1 LPADT
6 EVLTGDTAASAADT
20 ALAAVAARAAV
31 EDMAVLMVELARAEA
46 DLTAEVGEAA
56 EVVLMEA
63 AAVARAEE
71 APVQELLQAGVE
83 AAAIARIKTSD
94 DPH

>member
-1 LPADT
+1 
-6 EVLTGDTAASAADT
+6 
-20 ALAAVAARAAV
+20 
-31 EDMAVLMVELARAEA
+31 
-46 DLTAEVGEAA
+46 
-56 EVVLMEA
+56 
-63 AAVARAEE
+63 VARAEE